1 MSGKG
6 IGPAVFETAGKR
18 SEHYLPGPYSR
29 SLAKGGATGG
39 VSANNGA
46 ILGRARGGEP
56 RKLFVFTSAGEAR
69 ETLLGGELLEAVS
82 HAFDASRDYRPQRV
96 MAMVVNGNSQAKS
109 AMFSGDEEVLRLKT
123 SAYGSPA
130 NGLSR
135 RLCAGSRPG
144 TKKLELACGG
154 ERETLDG
161 IGRKSLRLRYSGNSP
176 FARISVSGDGLSV
189 ETEEGTRAFS
199 FEDFPNIGS
208 LASRL
213 NDTGEFAAEALD
225 NPEAPS
231 ADLDLVEGANA
242 KSADVTLASDFRALV
257 EALESSGWI
266 GRGNVEIV
274 AGNRMPDDD
283 DDPAFFE
290 GASAGGFTMGDWGAA
305 LAALEAE
312 DVQVISTHAT
322 DAAVHALIGAHCANM
337 SSVENRKERTAIL
350 GGPLGETVD
359 EAVQRAAA
367 LDSSL
372 VSYCHP
378 GIIAKSPLDGETEK
392 LPASYFACKLLGMEC
407 SMAVNE
413 PLTWKTVGVL
423 GFATK
428 LTRAQMEKL
437 IMGGVL
443 CGGLT
448 DDGRLAVMRAMTTYR
463 GRQLQLAERSMVRED
478 LYMNRDLRMR
488 YGMAVGTPGV
498 EPGGD
503 SDEQTLRDA
512 ARDWKGAG
520 LIVPDDEGNNVWD
533 IETRAAGDVTLISF
547 HRNLTTPRNFFF
559 ITAFNHVYES
569 AATVAI

>member
-283 DDPAFFE
+283 DDPACFE

-305 LAALEAE
+305 LQTELRTPELKGP
-312 DVQVISTHAT
+312 VTPQY
-322 DAAVHALIGAHCANM
+322 LI
-337 SSVENRKERTAIL
+337 
-350 GGPLGETVD
+350 
-359 EAVQRAAA
+359 
-367 LDSSL
+367 DSL
-372 VSYCHP
+372 KV
-378 GIIAKSPLDGETEK
+378 
-392 LPASYFACKLLGMEC
+392 FA
-407 SMAVNE
+407 
-413 PLTWKTVGVL
+413 
-423 GFATK
+423 F
-428 LTRAQMEKL
+428 
-437 IMGGVL
+437 
-443 CGGLT
+443 
-448 DDGRLAVMRAMTTYR
+448 
-463 GRQLQLAERSMVRED
+463 
-478 LYMNRDLRMR
+478 
-488 YGMAVGTPGV
+488 
-498 EPGGD
+498 
-503 SDEQTLRDA
+503 
-512 ARDWKGAG
+512 
-520 LIVPDDEGNNVWD
+520 
-533 IETRAAGDVTLISF
+533 GDVGYAAIHDPLPGQLKSDFLGSAGGGGRITLPG
-547 HRNLTTPRNFFF
+547 HLNGEVDLGLPLLNGPNTLTNSGVFARFRIWNEF
-559 ITAFNHVYES
+559 
-569 AATVAI
+569 